1 MGSWGG
7 CEVERGN
14 TSKETREDLE
24 RKDKETTL
32 KRKSSFQ
39 RWKKK
44 SESLMRFI
52 YLSILVKSGKR
63 KEMTKYVC
71 GDVHYIHL

>member
-44 SESLMRFI
+44 
-52 YLSILVKSGKR
+52 VKA
-63 KEMTKYVC
+63 
-71 GDVHYIHL
+71 

>member
-7 CEVERGN
+7 REVERGN

-44 SESLMRFI
+44 
-52 YLSILVKSGKR
+52 VKA
-63 KEMTKYVC
+63 
-71 GDVHYIHL
+71 